1 MAKKTKHK
9 CEGCIWKLW
18 AGDGKVVCMFPKCRR
33 AEYERIWLKQRSEV
47 HEKKEQ
53 DS

>member
-1 MAKKTKHK
+1 MEKKKKHK

-18 AGDGKVVCMFPKCRR
+18 AGEGKVVCMFPKCRR
-33 AEYERIWLKQRSEV
+33 AAYERIWLKQRSEV
-47 HEKKEQ
+47 HEKKDK